1 MIVTLLTDFGTADYF
16 VGALK
21 GAVLASNPE
30 ARVVDITHEVPPYD
44 VEAGAFILRA
54 AFETFP
60 EGTVH
65 VAVVDPGVGSARR
78 AIAVEGRGH
87 TFVGPDN
94 GLFGHV
100 YERTGSLQS
109 LPRSRTRI
117 FSEAKSARPSTGATS
132 SRPWRARSR
141 AACAR
146 EELGPEVD
154 DFVRLP
160 SASRSSAAVDGTL
173 AASVIHVDRFGNLRH
188 EHHARRPERSSDRAR
203 RAPQSLRARGST
215 LPPLLRRRR
224 GRVGEPFAVWG
235 SAGLLEVAVFRDS
248 AAQRWAR
255 RGSEV
260 EVLLA
265 SAGISC
271 TKTKARVRPAL
282 TLVSTSRH
290 FAIFNLLR
298 IFKD

>member
-30 ARVVDITHEVPPYD
+30 ARVVDLTHEVPPYD

-78 AIAVEGRGH
+78 AVAVEGRGH

-100 YERTGSLQS
+100 YERVRPFRVFQLTNRNFFRREVSPTFHGRDIFAPVAGAL
-109 LPRSRTRI
+109 SR
-117 FSEAKSARPSTGATS
+117 GV
-132 SRPWRARSR
+132 RA
-141 AACAR
+141 
-146 EELGPEVD
+146 EELGPEVF

-160 SASRSSAAVDGTL
+160 SATVERAVDGTL
-173 AASVIHVDRFGNLRH
+173 NASVIHVDRFGNLVTNITPAELSEESVERG
-188 EHHARRPERSSDRAR
+188 ARLKISGREVR
-203 RAPQSLRARGST
+203 RF
-215 LPPLLRRRR
+215 RRFFAED
-224 GRVGEPFAVWG
+224 GEGAGEPFAVWG
-235 SAGLLEVAVFRDS
+235 SAGLLEIAVFRDS
-248 AAQRWAR
+248 AARVLGAG
-255 RGSEV
+255 RGDKV
-260 EVLLA
+260 EV
-265 SAGISC
+265 
-271 TKTKARVRPAL
+271 
-282 TLVSTSRH
+282 
-290 FAIFNLLR
+290 NL
-298 IFKD
+298 